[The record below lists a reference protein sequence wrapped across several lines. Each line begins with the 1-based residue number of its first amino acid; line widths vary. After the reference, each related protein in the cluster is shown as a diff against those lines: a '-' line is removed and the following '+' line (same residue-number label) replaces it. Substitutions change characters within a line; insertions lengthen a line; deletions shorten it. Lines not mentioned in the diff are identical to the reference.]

1 MATNTTTTP
10 ASDGSAAEPAAP
22 KRSYRASR
30 PTNWLRSFREQ
41 RGWSQNDLAV
51 KLNENGG
58 TVYDGSVISHWES
71 GSRIPSGD
79 NKHALCVLMGLTW
92 QQLGEIIEREAK
104 QEVATST

>member
-1 MATNTTTTP
+1 MATHTTTAPVT
-10 ASDGSAAEPAAP
+10 DGSAAESAAP
-22 KRSYRASR
+22 KRGHRASK

-51 KLNENGG
+51 RLNENGG

-104 QEVATST
+104 QDLTSVT